1 MQKLR
6 KRWHLAAAVILLPML
21 AGCATQLVT
30 PLIESEPEAEAV
42 RETESAAQDAKTA
55 GESDLLPAEAPPF
68 GTEEWRTDFSKR
80 TVEWSDILSGGP
92 PKDGIASIDNPSFE
106 SVAAASERLTDQD
119 PVIVFEHEGDVRAYP
134 LSILIWHE
142 IVNDE
147 VGGKPVSVTFCPLC
161 NASIV
166 FDREFDGQFLDFG
179 TTGRLRNSDLIMYDR
194 QSETWWQQ
202 FTGEGIVGEYA
213 GRELDFLSSQV
224 LSFGD
229 FAAMYPDGQVLAVP
243 TNFNRSYGANPYT
256 GYDSSARP
264 FLFDGN
270 IDERLPALER
280 VVGVELGGTV
290 TAYAFDDVAQVG
302 AINDV
307 AGETPLVIFHK
318 PGTASALDTRTI
330 SEGRDIGSVGVFNRN
345 VDGQMLTFSAN
356 GDGTF
361 SDNETNSTWSIT
373 GEAIDGELVGTQM
386 EAVISFDH
394 FWFAWAAFFPETGVY
409 GG

>member
-1 MQKLR
+1 MRMLR
-6 KRWHLAAAVILLPML
+6 KQWYIAAVIVLLPVL
-21 AGCATQLVT
+21 ASCAVQLAAPTAEDAPSAVAD
-30 PLIESEPEAEAV
+30 EQMEAV
-42 RETESAAQDAKTA
+42 EPASGPVVET
-55 GESDLLPAEAPPF
+55 DLLPAEAPPF
-68 GTEEWRTDFSKR
+68 DTSEWRTDFSRR
-80 TVEWSDILSGGP
+80 TVAWSEILSGGP
-92 PKDGIASIDNPSFE
+92 PKDGIASIDNPIFE
-106 SVAAASERLTDQD
+106 AVSAASNRLTGQD
-119 PVIVFEHEGDVRAYP
+119 PVIVFEHGGDVRAYP

-147 VGGKPVSVTFCPLC
+147 VGGKPVAVTFCPLC

-166 FDREFDGQFLDFG
+166 FDREFDGQVLDFG

-202 FTGEGIVGEYA
+202 FTGTGIVGKYA
-213 GRELDFLSSQV
+213 ARELDFLSSQV
-224 LSFGD
+224 LAFAD
-229 FAAMYPDGQVLAVP
+229 FAATYPNGQILAAP
-243 TNFNRSYGANPYT
+243 TEFNRSYGQNPYV

-280 VVGVELGGTV
+280 VVGVELDGTV
-290 TAYAFDDVAQVG
+290 TAYAFDDVAQAG

-307 AGETPLVIFHK
+307 AGDVPLVIFHK
-318 PGTASALDTRTI
+318 PGTASALDARTI
-330 SEGRDIGSVGVFNRN
+330 SEGRDIGSIGVFSRN
-345 VDGQMLTFSAN
+345 VAGQALTFAAN

-361 SDNETNSTWSIT
+361 TDNETQSTWSIT
-373 GEAIDGELVGTQM
+373 GKAVDGELAGTQM